1 MVELS
6 RRQSVADCP
15 IRGDYQTTKTL
26 SIAEIAGK
34 LGLETYV
41 SVQILN
47 LPFSYE
53 LKQQIYANLKL
64 CYK

>member
-53 LKQQIYANLKL
+53 LKQ
-64 CYK
+64 